1 MVGCQ
6 LNADV
11 GVGAG
16 VCLFFRSVFM
26 FDYWLGEKTQEMKQ
40 KNNGTRLRVDVFLR
54 FRFRLSF

>member
-16 VCLFFRSVFM
+16 FCLFFRSVFI
-26 FDYWLGEKTQEMKQ
+26 FDHWFGKKARNKTKEQWNK
-40 KNNGTRLRVDVFLR
+40 TPSRR
-54 FRFRLSF
+54 FS

>member
-16 VCLFFRSVFM
+16 VCLFFRPFFI
-26 FDYWLGEKTQEMKQ
+26 FDYWLGEKNTGNETKEQWNK
-40 KNNGTRLRVDVFLR
+40 TPSRR
-54 FRFRLSF
+54 FS

>member
-16 VCLFFRSVFM
+16 VCLFFRSVFI
-26 FDYWLGEKTQEMKQ
+26 FDYWLGKKAANETKEQWNKTPS
-40 KNNGTRLRVDVFLR
+40 RR
-54 FRFRLSF
+54 FS